1 MTNKEE
7 IVKELRRRMKIAKDT
22 KAIGR
27 ERYLATIIQ
36 GVKNEFKPAYDD
48 EGVKYSNCFDN
59 MEQSGNQT
67 MQLEWYNDFAD
78 FVSEDRPTC
87 YEYAC
92 EYADKLEQEKIS

>member
-1 MTNKEE
+1 
-7 IVKELRRRMKIAKDT
+7 
-22 KAIGR
+22 
-27 ERYLATIIQ
+27 
-36 GVKNEFKPAYDD
+36 
-48 EGVKYSNCFDN
+48 
-59 MEQSGNQT
+59 MEQSGNQA